1 VALYARVSTNAQQT
15 EHQLRRLH
23 EVAALRGW
31 SVVGEYVEIISGA
44 AKDRPVFDK
53 MMAAAGVEAPVAL
66 DPEDVARAIRFM
78 LEQPDRANIAR
89 LALYPQGEGH

>member
-1 VALYARVSTNAQQT
+1 
-15 EHQLRRLH
+15 
-23 EVAALRGW
+23 
-31 SVVGEYVEIISGA
+31 
-44 AKDRPVFDK
+44 
-53 MMAAAGVEAPVAL
+53 L